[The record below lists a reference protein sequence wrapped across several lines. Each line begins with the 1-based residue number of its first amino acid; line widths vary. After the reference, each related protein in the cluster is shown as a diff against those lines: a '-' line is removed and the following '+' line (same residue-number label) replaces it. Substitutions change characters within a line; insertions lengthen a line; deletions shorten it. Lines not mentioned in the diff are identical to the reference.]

1 MAGRDAP
8 PENKERIMEEIEQ
21 RISYLE
27 ESCEALRVQN
37 LVLGSALK
45 SLLGSLPADLAQDA
59 LEAIRA
65 GFDSELNR
73 LEYEDSAQSEL
84 FHDAT
89 YAFFGEKNY

>member
-1 MAGRDAP
+1 
-8 PENKERIMEEIEQ
+8 MEEIEQ